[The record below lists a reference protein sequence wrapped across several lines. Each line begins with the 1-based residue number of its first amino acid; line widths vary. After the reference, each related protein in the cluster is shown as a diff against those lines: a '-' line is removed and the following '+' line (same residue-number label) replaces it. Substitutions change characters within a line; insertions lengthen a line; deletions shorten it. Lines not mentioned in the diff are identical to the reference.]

1 MAQPTTKQSSS
12 DKTSDVQNQ
21 KNLSKVSSGADKKV
35 RDKAYNDYVESITPK
50 HKGIC
55 DGREHLLHRAVHFKY
70 L

>member
-12 DKTSDVQNQ
+12 DKTSDVQKQ

-50 HKGIC
+50 HNLASE
-55 DGREHLLHRAVHFKY
+55 D
-70 L
+70 